1 MTINRSLINK
11 QLIPGLN
18 KVFGMNYKSI
28 DNEHKVL
35 FEIENSTRSFEEEV
49 MMTGFEIAP
58 VKAEGAAV
66 TYDDAME
73 TYNVIFQHETI
84 ALAFSITEEAVEDR
98 LYMRESLR
106 NAKALGR
113 AMAETKQTKAA
124 NIFNNGF
131 SDNGGDGVP
140 LFSASHPTRSA
151 GNLSNTVSS
160 DLSETAL
167 QTAVINIG
175 LYKDERGLLINAKPM
190 SLHIPRALMFDAQV
204 ILNSDLS
211 TTVYTDDTA
220 YATNVNDK
228 NVLKG
233 GGFFPRGVHINHR
246 FTDTNAWFIKT
257 DVPNSTKMFVR
268 KGIQYKTDGDFDTG
282 NFKYMA
288 RERYSFGH
296 AEWRG
301 WYGSNGSS

>member
-1 MTINRSLINK
+1 MTINRGSITK

-18 KVFGMNYKSI
+18 RVFGLSYNAV
-28 DNEHKVL
+28 DNEHEVL
-35 FEIENSTRSFEEEV
+35 FEIEKSNRAFEEEV
-49 MMTGFEIAP
+49 MMTGFEAAP

-73 TYNVIFQHETI
+73 TYSVTFTHETI
-84 ALAFSITEEAVEDR
+84 ALAFAITEEAVEDN
-98 LYMRESLR
+98 LYTRESLR
-106 NAKALGR
+106 KAKALGR

-124 NIFNNGF
+124 NVFNNGF
-131 SDNGGDGVP
+131 TDNGGDGVP
-140 LFSASHPTRSA
+140 LFSTAHPTRSA
-151 GNLSNTVSS
+151 GNQSNMASTS
-160 DLSETAL
+160 LSETAL

-175 LYKDERGLLINAKPM
+175 LFKDERGILINAKPM
-190 SLHIPRALMFDAQV
+190 SLHIPRALMFDAQK
-204 ILNSDLS
+204 ILQSDLS
-211 TTVYTDDTA
+211 TTQATYGTDGI
-220 YATNVNDK
+220 TNVNDK
-228 NVLKG
+228 NILRS

-257 DVPNSTKMFVR
+257 DVPNGTKMFVR

-296 AEWRG
+296 ADWRP
-301 WYGSNGSS
+301 WYGSEGA